1 MLLSKIL
8 VVAAVMY
15 LADARVGSDRA
26 EEAGDTKAD
35 VLCAIKHK
43 LRAVC
48 AQVYTLCDTT
58 EQQQ

>member
-8 VVAAVMY
+8 AAAVVY
-15 LADARVGSDRA
+15 LFLAYARVGSDRA

-43 LRAVC
+43 LRARCVC
-48 AQVYTLCDTT
+48 TSIHAL
-58 EQQQ
+58 